1 MIMQTQRAA
10 RYSFTVDRSLDLPAL
25 FQRAAGN
32 QLSVVQSSPGIKRK
46 LTQIDDLS
54 PVFRLARLTSDRRKS
69 NSPVGSL

>member
-32 QLSVVQSSPGIKRK
+32 QLSVV
-46 LTQIDDLS
+46 
-54 PVFRLARLTSDRRKS
+54 
-69 NSPVGSL
+69 